1 MLSYERSTYLNDAGD
16 KLFSNK
22 EFIMT
27 QVRGE
32 PSPDLILDV
41 EPAGSGRIYSFLKFE
56 IVNSPQF
63 TSFTL
68 DVLIEE
74 TPDVLQIK

>member
-1 MLSYERSTYLNDAGD
+1 MKYLNDAGKGD

-27 QVRGE
+27 WVRGE

-41 EPAGSGRIYSFLKFE
+41 GSVGSGEFIPFLKLE
-56 IVNSPQF
+56 IVNSTQF

>member
-1 MLSYERSTYLNDAGD
+1 MKYLNDAGKGD

-27 QVRGE
+27 RVRGE
-32 PSPDLILDV
+32 SSPDLILDV
-41 EPAGSGRIYSFLKFE
+41 GSVGSGEFIPFLKLE
-56 IVNSPQF
+56 IVNSTQF

>member
-1 MLSYERSTYLNDAGD
+1 MIAGTRYIILDVRIFFLNLPGKQIFVELGVDYLNDGGD

-32 PSPDLILDV
+32 PSPDFILDV
-41 EPAGSGRIYSFLKFE
+41 AAGWVG
-56 IVNSPQF
+56 
-63 TSFTL
+63 
-68 DVLIEE
+68 
-74 TPDVLQIK
+74 

>member
-1 MLSYERSTYLNDAGD
+1 MS
-16 KLFSNK
+16 
-22 EFIMT
+22 
-27 QVRGE
+27 QVRGQ
-32 PSPDLILDV
+32 PSPDFILDLVAGWLAEV
-41 EPAGSGRIYSFLKFE
+41 EFIPFLKFE
-56 IVNSPQF
+56 IVNSTQF

>member
-1 MLSYERSTYLNDAGD
+1 MKYLNDAGD

-32 PSPDLILDV
+32 PSPDLILDS
-41 EPAGSGRIYSFLKFE
+41 EPDGS
-56 IVNSPQF
+56 Q
-63 TSFTL
+63 
-68 DVLIEE
+68 EE
-74 TPDVLQIK
+74 FIPFSKV

>member
-1 MLSYERSTYLNDAGD
+1 MKYLNDAGKGD

-22 EFIMT
+22 EFIMSR
-27 QVRGE
+27 VRGE

-41 EPAGSGRIYSFLKFE
+41 GSVGSGEFIPFLKLE
-56 IVNSPQF
+56 IVNSTQF